1 MADNRFDLELGLDF
15 SKVTEALQQIK
26 SQFTG
31 TSADFQKI
39 ANKFKDSFNTMTNA
53 IKLYGKDSS
62 QAQAATKSMERAM
75 VELTKNG
82 IDPASVGF
90 KQLQSQIGPL
100 ASKMDQT
107 GNTVKKS
114 NMQWTNFALILQD
127 LPYGFRGI
135 QNNLP
140 AVIGGLA
147 GMTGPIYLI
156 GSALIALFTA
166 YDMGAFGATKSTN
179 DWKKALK
186 ETNDEIRNT
195 INYTNSEVSNLQGL
209 VDVML
214 DLNTTESIRNKALAE
229 AREAITKVDEAQ
241 GKKIKTIGDAIIAIN
256 LYSEAIQQQ
265 QMQEVIGK
273 KIAEISIGQIEKR
286 NKLAIETAKANKGI
300 HPIDFFMGNTEL
312 DNLNSEIIAN
322 ETLLRQLEDLRK
334 GNTKALLLNP
344 YSDLNRKGGKDAKGP
359 KPKETYLLESLKA
372 QQQAYKD
379 DIYAFRAYG
388 ILIINEEERLA
399 VARATEDGTYLKNKK
414 EITDRYQ
421 ADRIANDNLFENNL
435 NTILETNAKK
445 RTAIEEKEFKRNQ
458 QSIQDNIDFETKI
471 YRDSNRIWDQIQ
483 KQKLDAQVKYTRDY
497 INKLNEQLRVEL
509 KVHKNNVLL
518 QQEDV
523 KNKIALL
530 KFMQFFAFGNVAAT
544 ELINS
549 AIVKLTGTLAGFGDV
564 SQSIS
569 TILFDSLQAALVGI
583 GESIGQLVATGTF
596 DFSILG
602 NILGDALISI
612 GKALIIYSS
621 LVQAAKKAIESGQ
634 FKAGLVIGVLAVAA
648 GVALK
653 ASLNKKRDSGVKEFA
668 NGGIISGPTMGL
680 MGEYPGA
687 KSNPEVVAPLDKLK
701 DLIGGGGGSLEARI
715 SGNDLLILMNKAQR
729 NNNTTF

>member
-100 ASKMDQT
+100 ASKMDKT

-549 AIVKLTGTLAGFGDV
+549 AIMKLTGTLAGFGDV
-564 SQSIS
+564 SERIS

-602 NILGDALISI
+602 NVLADALISI
-612 GKALIIYSS
+612 GKALIMYSS
-621 LVQAAKKAIESGQ
+621 L
-634 FKAGLVIGVLAVAA
+634 
-648 GVALK
+648 
-653 ASLNKKRDSGVKEFA
+653 
-668 NGGIISGPTMGL
+668 
-680 MGEYPGA
+680 
-687 KSNPEVVAPLDKLK
+687 
-701 DLIGGGGGSLEARI
+701 
-715 SGNDLLILMNKAQR
+715 
-729 NNNTTF
+729 

>member
-1 MADNRFDLELGLDF
+1 MANNRFDLELGLDF

-31 TSADFQKI
+31 TSAEFQKI

-100 ASKMDQT
+100 ASKMDKT

-156 GSALIALFTA
+156 SSALIALFTA

-300 HPIDFFMGNTEL
+300 HPIDFFMGNSEL

-344 YSDLNRKGGKDAKGP
+344 YSD
-359 KPKETYLLESLKA
+359 
-372 QQQAYKD
+372 
-379 DIYAFRAYG
+379 
-388 ILIINEEERLA
+388 
-399 VARATEDGTYLKNKK
+399 
-414 EITDRYQ
+414 
-421 ADRIANDNLFENNL
+421 
-435 NTILETNAKK
+435 
-445 RTAIEEKEFKRNQ
+445 
-458 QSIQDNIDFETKI
+458 
-471 YRDSNRIWDQIQ
+471 
-483 KQKLDAQVKYTRDY
+483 
-497 INKLNEQLRVEL
+497 
-509 KVHKNNVLL
+509 
-518 QQEDV
+518 
-523 KNKIALL
+523 
-530 KFMQFFAFGNVAAT
+530 
-544 ELINS
+544 
-549 AIVKLTGTLAGFGDV
+549 
-564 SQSIS
+564 
-569 TILFDSLQAALVGI
+569 
-583 GESIGQLVATGTF
+583 
-596 DFSILG
+596 
-602 NILGDALISI
+602 
-612 GKALIIYSS
+612 
-621 LVQAAKKAIESGQ
+621 
-634 FKAGLVIGVLAVAA
+634 
-648 GVALK
+648 
-653 ASLNKKRDSGVKEFA
+653 
-668 NGGIISGPTMGL
+668 
-680 MGEYPGA
+680 
-687 KSNPEVVAPLDKLK
+687 
-701 DLIGGGGGSLEARI
+701 
-715 SGNDLLILMNKAQR
+715 
-729 NNNTTF
+729 